1 MENYIGGNTSSC
13 IKPVMCK
20 EIRRTL
26 KKDIGG
32 NTSPCIK
39 PVMCKEIRHTWKMI
53 LAVIHRLVLNQ
64 LYTTKLDV
72 HGKWY
77 WR

>member
-1 MENYIGGNTSSC
+1 MEKRILAVIHSLVLNQLYVTKLDVHG
-13 IKPVMCK
+13 
-20 EIRRTL
+20 

-53 LAVIHRLVLNQ
+53 LAVIHSLVLNQ
-64 LYTTKLDV
+64 LYITKLY
-72 HGKWY
+72 H
-77 WR
+77 